1 MKVEKQ
7 AETLIRN
14 RKKFI
19 SVWGAGMAAVV
30 VFNVVNRSKFIQEKT
45 GGSNLAQYAAMCLS
59 FLIAYLAVNVIL
71 QLELFGRA
79 KVLNTLCGI
88 ACLSLL
94 PFMYICWRQDTKVA
108 YGNADTYLWHMYPT
122 PVVLGILIIL
132 ALLYETVA
140 ANLKVDGK
148 KERYCFGLYYALI
161 ICCSGFLNHF
171 PEYLSADYFHGS
183 AVFNSIYNVMH
194 GVPYGEITN
203 SVYGNYALLL
213 AIPVKIFAKGE
224 YFGLSVSMS
233 LLTMLCVGLCIY
245 VLHNLIEQ
253 KEIRIL
259 CAASLLWVYIFR
271 SANYWQLYP
280 MRILCP
286 VILIAWM
293 VFLNKHRTRVN
304 PFGRYVYPAITWL
317 ILVLSVVWN
326 KESGGVCLIGY
337 LVYAVSAGIAAI
349 YAKKSSGVW
358 GIVLECLVMI
368 TSLPAAYMT
377 VGLYNIA
384 VGGEWIT
391 WQTFLFPLFTRQY
404 IVDELMLGL
413 WPGIWPWMAV
423 AFLFLGMV
431 ARLGL
436 KILRKEEIDPKECIY
451 AATSVIGL
459 GLMTYFMNRAVYMNL
474 TICYYEAI
482 ICIGGI
488 AGLVKRSEYGQLV
501 STTMRTLS
509 VLVLVALIAG
519 ETLHL
524 GSALYSRSDASRQEI
539 LKLRDQIREDAQ
551 EDTYAFGINI
561 PELYSILGWETRSYT
576 TDWADVFI
584 TRDAILNKLYDD
596 LESEDTLITSKKTF
610 ERYKDV
616 AEYVNN
622 LYYIE
627 KTYAYS
633 ENVEFYLMKKK

>member
-7 AETLIRN
+7 AEALIRN

-19 SVWGAGMAAVV
+19 SVWGAGMASIV
-30 VFNVVNRSKFIQEKT
+30 VFNVVNRSSFVQEKT
-45 GGSNLAQYAAMCLS
+45 GGSNLVQYATMCLS
-59 FLIAYLAVNVIL
+59 FLIAYLAANAIL
-71 QLELFGRA
+71 QFRIFDRGR
-79 KVLNTLCGI
+79 VLNTLEGI
-88 ACLSLL
+88 ACFCLL

-122 PVVLGILIIL
+122 PIVLGILIVL
-132 ALLYETVA
+132 VLLYETVA
-140 ANLKVDGK
+140 ANLKIDGK
-148 KERYCFGLYYALI
+148 KERYCVGLYYALI

-213 AIPVKIFAKGE
+213 AIPIKIFGRGE
-224 YFGLSVSMS
+224 YFGLSACMS

-245 VLHNLIEQ
+245 VLHNLIGR

-259 CAASLLWVYIFR
+259 CAVSLLWVYIFR

-286 VILIAWM
+286 VILMAWM
-293 VFLNKHRTRVN
+293 VFLNKHRDYTGTSR
-304 PFGRYVYPAITWL
+304 RYAYYAITWL
-317 ILVLSVVWN
+317 ILVLSIVWN
-326 KESGGVCLIGY
+326 KESGSVCLIGY
-337 LVYAVSAGIAAI
+337 LVYVISGGIAAV
-349 YAKKSSGVW
+349 YAKKGASVW
-358 GIVLECLVMI
+358 GIVMECLVMI

-377 VGLYNIA
+377 VGLYNVA

-391 WQTFLFPLFTRQY
+391 WQAFLFPLFTRRY

-413 WPGIWPWMAV
+413 WAGIWPWMAV

-436 KILRKEEIDPKECIY
+436 KILRREEIDPKECIY
-451 AATSVIGL
+451 AATAVIGL

-488 AGLVKRSEYGQLV
+488 VDLMKRSDYGPVV

-509 VLVLVALIAG
+509 VFVLVALIAG

-524 GSALYSRSDASRQEI
+524 GNALYSRSGASEQEI
-539 LKLRDQIREDAQ
+539 LKLRDQVHEDAQ

-584 TRDAILNKLYDD
+584 TREAILNKIYSD
-596 LESEDTLITSKKTF
+596 LESEDTIITSKKTF

-622 LYYIE
+622 LFYIE
-627 KTYAYS
+627 KTYTYS